1 MKIPGL
7 FVKSA
12 KYHRFEYK
20 PRYFDPKKE
29 EHEEREARLRKE
41 VALEKGEVPAE
52 EESPYDHRAR
62 MRGAFHSARKRS
74 APVTKDEPNYA
85 IIRLGILLVISLLL
99 VGFFQWGGK
108 VVYAL
113 FLVFP
118 IWIYL
123 RFFKKKKSDDQ
134 E

>member
-7 FVKSA
+7 FNKQA

-29 EHEEREARLRKE
+29 EHDEREARLRRE
-41 VALEKGEVPAE
+41 IAMENGEQTSPE
-52 EESPYDHRAR
+52 ENPYDHRVR
-62 MRGAFHSARKRS
+62 MKGAFQSARKRS
-74 APVTKDEPNYA
+74 APTKDEPNYA
-85 IIRLGILLVISLLL
+85 VIRLGILLLISLFL

-123 RFFKKKKSDDQ
+123 RFFKRRKTDQ
-134 E
+134 

>member
-7 FVKSA
+7 FNKPA

-20 PRYFDPKKE
+20 PRYYDPKKE

-41 VALEKGEVPAE
+41 LALENGTPEAGAE
-52 EESPYDHRAR
+52 STPYDYRAR
-62 MRGAFHSARKRS
+62 MKGAFQTARKRS
-74 APVTKDEPNYA
+74 APSKDEPNYA
-85 IIRLGILLVISLLL
+85 VIRLGILLILTLLL

-113 FLVFP
+113 FLIFP

-123 RFFKKKKSDDQ
+123 RFFKKKDTDD
-134 E
+134 